1 MQNPTGGAT
10 DGSQAK
16 TISMSAADFTKLKTL
31 WVDSGKTTYTPA
43 LGFEG
48 DVYVDNMVSGTLL
61 NGAAR
66 VG

>member
-1 MQNPTGGAT
+1 MT
-10 DGSQAK
+10 
-16 TISMSAADFTKLKTL
+16 AADFTKLKTL